1 MSTPNWQELAKTAYM
16 YEIQSSGNIELM
28 LQRTATNSRENQDM
42 ARFNAILTAMTDN
55 WTGPYKNLWGD
66 LPAQLQEHYLIM
78 DAFSRKQ
85 AIELAGVVAKAEAV
99 QQADMTQPQK
109 RGGLLGLLGIK

>member
-1 MSTPNWQELAKTAYM
+1 M
-16 YEIQSSGNIELM
+16 YEAQSGGNVELM
-28 LQRTATNSRENQDM
+28 LQRTPTNSRENEQL
-42 ARFNAILTAMTDN
+42 ARFNAVLSAMTDN

-66 LPAQLQEHYLIM
+66 LPAKLQEHYLVM

-99 QQADMTQPQK
+99 QAGPDGQMTK

>member
-1 MSTPNWQELAKTAYM
+1 MQNWRDLATTAYL
-16 YEIQSSGNIELM
+16 YEAQSGGNVELM
-28 LQRTATNSRENQDM
+28 LQRTPTNSRENEQL
-42 ARFNAILTAMTDN
+42 ARFGSWLDAATGY
-55 WTGPYKNLWGD
+55 WTGNYHKLWGD
-66 LPAQLQEHYLIM
+66 ITVKWQEHYLVM

-99 QQADMTQPQK
+99 QMGADGQVK

>member
-1 MSTPNWQELAKTAYM
+1 MSTVNWQDLAKTAYL
-16 YEIQSSGNIELM
+16 YEAQSGGNVELM
-28 LQRTATNSRENQDM
+28 LQRTPTNSRTNEQLS
-42 ARFNAILTAMTDN
+42 RFSSWLDAATGY
-55 WTGPYKNLWGD
+55 WTGNYKHLWGD
-66 LPAQLQEHYLIM
+66 ITAKWQEHYLVM

-99 QQADMTQPQK
+99 QMGAEGQAAK

>member
-1 MSTPNWQELAKTAYM
+1 MSSPNWQDLAKTAYL
-16 YEIQSSGNIELM
+16 YEAQSGGNVELM
-28 LQRTATNSRENQDM
+28 LQRTPTNSRENEAL
-42 ARFNAILTAMTDN
+42 ARFNAVLTAMTDN

-66 LPAQLQEHYLIM
+66 LPVKLQEHMLVL

-99 QQADMTQPQK
+99 QASAEGTPK